1 MCKAYLV
8 INEQGYNHVVEI
20 ILQYRTR
27 DAEPDVEIDKQGF
40 PEDKKM
46 VLGVP
51 DRSPLPLYPQ

>member
-1 MCKAYLV
+1 M